1 MTGILLLDTGPLVA
15 LLVPKEKHHRW
26 AQEALRVRA
35 RVLTCEAVLSE
46 AFFLLRKFER
56 ASSALRGMLEDGVV
70 ELISLSAENV
80 QLAKLLQRYV
90 SVPMSFADA
99 SLVRMS
105 ELFPRS
111 VVATL
116 DSDFRVY
123 RRNGRQVIPLLMP
136 DDT

>member
-1 MTGILLLDTGPLVA
+1 MTATLLLDTGPLVA

-26 AQEALRVRA
+26 ATEALRVRA
-35 RVLTCEAVLSE
+35 RVLTCEAALSE
-46 AFFLLRKFER
+46 AFFLLRKFDR
-56 ASSALRGMLEDGVV
+56 ASRALRGMLEEGVL
-70 ELISLSAENV
+70 ELVPLSAEATPI
-80 QLAKLLQRYV
+80 AKLLERYA
-90 SVPMSFADA
+90 SVPMSLADA

-136 DDT
+136 